1 MRIIL
6 YIIRMTFCILYLDSA
21 QLHCLLHQAGPASSR
36 AVPRWISRARSPRSY
51 VIGEHGVHT
60 QYLRRISLCSPAA
73 GPRCPIWSLLRC
85 LWERERE
92 EAFPRVPFALLH
104 AACEQRPAVLLPL
117 SFASGECSIHESIRG
132 TWSSEWLSAT
142 DNEFRGRKV
151 SVPRF
156 QSGELLPNRW
166 INSPSYNN
174 RIKATFFTAAPYKMH

>member
-6 YIIRMTFCILYLDSA
+6 YIYMTSCTLSGRRDSA
-21 QLHCLLHQAGPASSR
+21 QLQRSLHQAGPASSR

-92 EAFPRVPFALLH
+92 EAFSRVPFALLH
-104 AACEQRPAVLLPL
+104 AAANNDRPSFFL
-117 SFASGECSIHESIRG
+117 SLFLASGECSIRESIRG
-132 TWSSEWLSAT
+132 TWSSEWLSAI
-142 DNEFRGRKV
+142 DNEFRGREV
-151 SVPRF
+151 SLPRF

-166 INSPSYNN
+166 INSPS
-174 RIKATFFTAAPYKMH
+174 